1 MRWPGEIPAGTTSDA
16 MLMTIDL
23 APTIARLAGADLPAH
38 AIDGLDVW
46 PLLAG
51 RPGAKNPH
59 DAYLFYYGK
68 NELQAVASGDGR
80 WKLQLPH
87 IYTTLAGRPGGRGG
101 TPSKYE
107 KRTLERPELY
117 DLRHDVGETRDVAA
131 EHPEVVDRLLALAER
146 ARADLGDSLTNR
158 EGPGV
163 RPAGQSDGPPGVPR
177 TR

>member
-1 MRWPGEIPAGTTSDA
+1 M
-16 MLMTIDL
+16 
-23 APTIARLAGADLPAH
+23 
-38 AIDGLDVW
+38 
-46 PLLAG
+46 
-51 RPGAKNPH
+51 
-59 DAYLFYYGK
+59 
-68 NELQAVASGDGR
+68 ASGDGR

-87 IYTTLAGRPGGRGG
+87 IYNTLAGRPGGRGG

-158 EGPGV
+158 EGPGA
-163 RPAGQSDGPPGVPR
+163 RPAGSLDGPPDVPR